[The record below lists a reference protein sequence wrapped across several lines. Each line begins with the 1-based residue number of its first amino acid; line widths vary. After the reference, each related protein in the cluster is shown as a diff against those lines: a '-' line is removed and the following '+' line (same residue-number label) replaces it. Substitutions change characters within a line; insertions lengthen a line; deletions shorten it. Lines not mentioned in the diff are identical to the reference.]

1 MTSVDQAE
9 LAAEQA
15 AEVPAPNPKRARK
28 PRAVKPP
35 KAPTAP
41 KPGRRQ
47 YGAAEDGTP
56 IVSVTEVLQHLGW
69 KTPGLMRWAAGL
81 AAQACADA
89 MAGGASY
96 VDAVEA
102 AKRAPFARR
111 DEAAEAGT
119 LAHAMAEALVGGR
132 DPEEALDA
140 FAPAEVQEGA
150 RRAFDRFASWWR
162 DCGYSLVLSEEQLV
176 DRAAGWGGTLDLLLR
191 DGDGALVI
199 ADIKSSKDVRPDVV
213 AQLAG
218 YALLLRTQRGLEVAR
233 GLVINVPAEEAG
245 EVQIVGVPADVLNAG
260 ERVFLACL
268 EIHRAK
274 AGVKLAKGVAA

>member
-1 MTSVDQAE
+1 VSDQDEAP
-9 LAAEQA
+9 QA
-15 AEVPAPNPKRARK
+15 PAKPKRARK
-28 PRAVKPP
+28 PRAP
-35 KAPTAP
+35 KAP

-47 YGAAEDGTP
+47 YGEAEDGSP

-69 KTPGLMRWAAGL
+69 KTPGLMRWSANL

-89 MAGGASY
+89 LAGGASY
-96 VDAVEA
+96 ADAVEI

-119 LAHAMAEALVGGR
+119 MGHAMSEALVTGR
-132 DPEEALDA
+132 DPEDA
-140 FAPAEVQEGA
+140 IDVLAPLEVQDAA
-150 RRAFDRFASWWR
+150 RRAHAKFAAWWVG
-162 DCGYSLVLSEEQLV
+162 CGYSLVMSEEQIV

-191 DGDGALVI
+191 DADGNLVI
-199 ADIKSSKDVRPDVV
+199 ADIKTGKDVHLDVA

-233 GLVINVPAEEAG
+233 GMVIHVPADEG
-245 EVQIVGVPADVLNAG
+245 EVQIVGVPAEVLAAG

-274 AGVKLAKGVAA
+274 AGIKLAKGAAA